1 MSTAPAHAD
10 RRQSAADS
18 HLLNSREA
26 ADHLRISQRTLFTL
40 TARGEIPAVRIGRAV
55 RYRAA
60 DLTTY
65 VERLLQG
72 GGQ

>member
-1 MSTAPAHAD
+1 MPTLHATET
-10 RRQSAADS
+10 
-18 HLLNSREA
+18 HLLTAREA

-60 DLTTY
+60 DLTSY
-65 VERLLQG
+65 VERLVQG
-72 GGQ
+72 GAQ